1 MKKEKKEILYLHVK
15 GQNKKWFTQVAKNYA
30 SNIEHKVTVSM
41 VADKILE
48 GLKCDSR
55 ALKALLE
62 KP

>member
-1 MKKEKKEILYLHVK
+1 MYLHVK

-30 SNIEHKVTVSM
+30 ENIEHKVKVSM